1 MIESNSIVNYL
12 YFRHAFSSLFVHD
25 LHRCVIIFIVTL
37 PSFCVSRSQGKLRY
51 LVNKSFFESFNNQ
64 LARFCLLLIFLKI
77 QLLRLQ
83 QCSTAFHSSQ
93 KLKTEALLGRGP
105 PVGFDHLSEKLSL
118 LISSVERLRFVL
130 RIISLSAFSND
141 DTITII

>member
-12 YFRHAFSSLFVHD
+12 HFRHAFSSLFVHD

-64 LARFCLLLIFLKI
+64 LACFCLVLLFLKI

-93 KLKTEALLGRGP
+93 KLKTEALLDRGP
-105 PVGFDHLSEKLSL
+105 PVGFHQLNDTGVCTSYHQF
-118 LISSVERLRFVL
+118 ISFLQR
-130 RIISLSAFSND
+130 
-141 DTITII
+141 

>member
-105 PVGFDHLSEKLSL
+105 PVAFDHLSEKLSL

>member
-12 YFRHAFSSLFVHD
+12 HFRHAFSSLFVHD

-64 LARFCLLLIFLKI
+64 LACFCLVLLFLKI

-93 KLKTEALLGRGP
+93 KLKTEALLDRGP

-118 LISSVERLRFVL
+118 LISSVERLRRLYFV
-130 RIISLSAFSND
+130 SSVYQLSPM
-141 DTITII
+141 IRLP

>member
-12 YFRHAFSSLFVHD
+12 HFRHAFSSLFVQD

-64 LARFCLLLIFLKI
+64 LACFCLVLLFLKI

-93 KLKTEALLGRGP
+93 KLKTEASLGRGP

-118 LISSVERLRFVL
+118 LISSVERLRRLYFV
-130 RIISLSAFSND
+130 SSVYQLSP
-141 DTITII
+141 TMIRLP

>member
-12 YFRHAFSSLFVHD
+12 HFRHAFSSLFVHD

-64 LARFCLLLIFLKI
+64 LACFCLVLLFLKI

-93 KLKTEALLGRGP
+93 KLKTEALLDRGP

-118 LISSVERLRFVL
+118 LISSVERLRRLYFV
-130 RIISLSAFSND
+130 SSVYQLSP
-141 DTITII
+141 TMIRLP

>member
-141 DTITII
+141 DTITTI